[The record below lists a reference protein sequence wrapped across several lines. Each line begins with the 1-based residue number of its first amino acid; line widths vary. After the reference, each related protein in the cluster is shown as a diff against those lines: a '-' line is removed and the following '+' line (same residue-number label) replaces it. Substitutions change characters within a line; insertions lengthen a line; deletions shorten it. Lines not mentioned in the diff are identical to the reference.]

1 MPKNYDAESIEE
13 GYPLSVLQT
22 QASII
27 DKIAFTGI
35 LKQKFVDQNQLNNG
49 VNKKDR
55 QIILTFL

>member
-1 MPKNYDAESIEE
+1 MMPKNYDAESIEE

-35 LKQKFVDQNQLNNG
+35 LK
-49 VNKKDR
+49 
-55 QIILTFL
+55 